1 MEEEFF
7 LIPGIDRVEKRKEEF
22 HLNLVIRG
30 NNIAVTDALRDFI
43 EKKLSR
49 LQKYFDDLSPKEGHV
64 TLSVEKAEHKVE
76 VTLPYP
82 GIFVRAEET
91 SEDMYASVD
100 LVVEKLERQIR
111 KYKTK
116 VNRKFRYD
124 GSLRTQLMEEAL
136 QAQQASATK
145 EEQED
150 THQIARVK
158 RFSLKPMDSEEAIL
172 QMDLLGHDFFV
183 FLNAVTNQVNVIYKR
198 KDGKYGLIEPDV

>member
-1 MEEEFF
+1 M
-7 LIPGIDRVEKRKEEF
+7 
-22 HLNLVIRG
+22 NLVIRG

-49 LQKYFDDLSPKEGHV
+49 LQRYFEDLSPKEGHV
-64 TLSVEKAEHKVE
+64 TLSVERDEHKVE

-82 GIFVRAEET
+82 GVFVRAEES

-124 GSLRTQLMEEAL
+124 GSLRTQLKEEAL
-136 QAQQASATK
+136 QAQQESATK
-145 EEQED
+145 EEQEED
-150 THQIARVK
+150 IHQIARVK

-172 QMDLLGHDFFV
+172 QMNLLGHNFFV

-198 KDGKYGLIEPDV
+198 KDGRYGLIEPDV